1 GPPAGAGVA
10 TKDQAAA
17 SLALV
22 PLAIV
27 AVHAGRLRS
36 VVPWLVA
43 GGVAAAAA
51 FALFFNLPFNS
62 GGFAAHVGML
72 ASWGGI
78 ALVPRTAAGYAAL
91 TRASLSLYRLSL
103 GWPLSVMAAV
113 GVASAA
119 WRRDR
124 RWWGWLALTIVSFH
138 LFFACVSLFV
148 TDRYQLGGTFVL
160 ALFAGAGC
168 ADLVETARGGPLGR
182 LAVALVL
189 GFSLLNAASI
199 HVMMHLDARYDTRR
213 RLAAGA

>member
-78 ALVPRTAAGYAAL
+78 ALVPRTAAGYAVL
-91 TRASLSLYRLSL
+91 TRVSLSLYRLSL
-103 GWPLSVMAAV
+103 GWPLSVMAAI
-113 GVASAA
+113 GGASAA
-119 WRRDR
+119 WRPG
-124 RWWGWLALTIVSFH
+124 WGWGGWAGRTHGCVP
-138 LFFACVSLFV
+138 LFFA
-148 TDRYQLGGTFVL
+148 
-160 ALFAGAGC
+160 
-168 ADLVETARGGPLGR
+168 
-182 LAVALVL
+182 
-189 GFSLLNAASI
+189 
-199 HVMMHLDARYDTRR
+199 
-213 RLAAGA
+213 